1 MPNYDGTGPFG
12 DGRLGRGLGPC
23 GRNYYRR
30 NENAEYGRG
39 NLNGNQGHRC
49 RRHLIDYVL
58 PLVQGIS
65 EGFRLNKTN
74 LKERKSELVKELDW
88 INKELEQTGKE

>member
-12 DGRLGRGLGPC
+12 DGRPGRGLGPC
-23 GRNYYRR
+23 GRNYNRR
-30 NENAEYGRG
+30 NENAGYGRG

-58 PLVQGIS
+58 PLFQGIS

-74 LKERKSELVKELDW
+74 LKEIKSELVKELDW